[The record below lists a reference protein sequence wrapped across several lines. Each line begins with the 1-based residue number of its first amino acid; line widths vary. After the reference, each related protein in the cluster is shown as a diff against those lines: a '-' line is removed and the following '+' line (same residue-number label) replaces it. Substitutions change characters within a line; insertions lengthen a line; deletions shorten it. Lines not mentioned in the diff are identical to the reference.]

1 MNPLN
6 RHHASGGPSIPHH
19 HDMMYDTRKRQADMM
34 SPMGSGGV
42 RGGGGDMNPNKKIR
56 KNW

>member
-1 MNPLN
+1 
-6 RHHASGGPSIPHH
+6 
-19 HDMMYDTRKRQADMM
+19 MYDTRKRQADIM

-42 RGGGGDMNPNKKIR
+42 RGGGDMNPNKKIR